1 MKKLFFFFFIIF
13 TSNALAW
20 SLVEKS
26 CSEQAADAKTDGGAS
41 IVYRDCLEKE
51 KQKKREKI
59 LNSKDWK
66 DCEQKKIREL
76 GAPKTNLDRAV
87 ITFSCEKDLNV
98 SLQ

>member
-1 MKKLFFFFFIIF
+1 MTVL
-13 TSNALAW
+13 
-20 SLVEKS
+20 SLSEK
-26 CSEQAADAKTDGGAS
+26 QRLDAEFKYNEATDAE
-41 IVYRDCLEKE
+41 DEKE